1 MNENEVQGFENR
13 RWREGDQK
21 LVFRHEQAIQLVEGS
36 RVLDI
41 GCGDGLFLGM
51 IKEKG
56 LSGFGIDFSEEGVK
70 KCKEKGLDA
79 RVTDPTQGKLPFAD
93 SEFDSVTLL
102 DILEHLYAPEEL
114 LHEAARLSK
123 RNIIISVPNF
133 SSFPARL
140 QVLFGKVPE
149 NNKPNKGH
157 VYWFNY
163 ENLTKMIA
171 SEGLRI
177 AELRVNT
184 FFENVVALG
193 FIMRFLANAF
203 PSVFAL
209 SFIVK
214 IEKI

>member
-1 MNENEVQGFENR
+1 MHENEVQGFENK

-21 LVFRHEQAIQLVEGS
+21 FVFRHEQAIQLVEGP

-51 IKEKG
+51 VREKG
-56 LSGFGIDFSEEGVK
+56 LAGSGVDFSEEGVK

-79 RVTDPTQGKLPFAD
+79 QIVDPTRGKLPFSD
-93 SEFDSVTLL
+93 GEFDSVVLL
-102 DILEHLYAPEEL
+102 DILEHLYTPEDL

-123 RNIIISVPNF
+123 KNIIISVPNF

-149 NNKPNKGH
+149 NNRRNKGH
-157 VYWFNY
+157 VFWFNY

-171 SEGLRI
+171 GEGLRI
-177 AELRVNT
+177 SELRVNT
-184 FFENVVALG
+184 FFENVAVLG
-193 FIMRFLANAF
+193 LGMKFLANVF

-209 SFIVK
+209 SFVAK
-214 IEKI
+214 LEK